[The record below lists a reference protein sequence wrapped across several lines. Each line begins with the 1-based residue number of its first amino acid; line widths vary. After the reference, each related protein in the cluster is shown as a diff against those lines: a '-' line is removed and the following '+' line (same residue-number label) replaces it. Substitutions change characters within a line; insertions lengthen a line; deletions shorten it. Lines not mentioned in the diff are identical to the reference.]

1 MKATGLFFE
10 ELPVISDRGVRH
22 TNPICE
28 KLGEEAYAI
37 DGKKIEFPV
46 RVRESRML
54 MNAFLVDAGIARQ
67 MLAGIGVQVVELWPG
82 KAILQLIGVDYREND
97 LGDYNEGAI
106 NFVVTAPGEP
116 KPFPFLG
123 AMAGVARGTLSNF
136 VYRMPVDQEFTTH
149 AGRFI
154 WGFPKWVTR
163 IDIDFDQERA
173 HCSVIDEGELV
184 YSIHAKTGGSAEQK
198 ESLSASIAVRGRQA
212 WKTLGTR
219 SGKGVTFRL
228 GGTEP
233 TIGESHPLSTQLRL
247 LGLPKRPLFSVSV
260 ARLEMSFGTPEG
272 VDIGNPF
279 RT

>member
-67 MLAGIGVQVVELWPG
+67 MLAGTGIQVVDLWPG

-116 KPFPFLG
+116 KPFPILG
-123 AMAGVARGTLSNF
+123 AVAGVARGTLSNF

-184 YSIHAKTGGSAEQK
+184 YSIQAKTGGSAEQK

-228 GGTEP
+228 GGAEP